1 MTGVVSD
8 SGPVGMAPRM
18 DTFGHGNT
26 TLASAVRLSVP
37 ASRAHVRVA
46 RLTAAVVAERLDF
59 DFDEIDDTLLAVDEL
74 TNALI
79 DAVPGSEIDFRFAS
93 LHGAFVAEGTA
104 TVARAPRLTEVA
116 CQVLDLVV
124 DGFELWESAG
134 LAHFRVTKRS
144 AAGRY

>member
-1 MTGVVSD
+1 
-8 SGPVGMAPRM
+8 M

-26 TLASAVRLSVP
+26 ALAAAVRLSVP

-59 DFDEIDDTLLAVDEL
+59 DFDEIDDTLVAVDEL

-79 DAVPGSEIDFRFAS
+79 DAAPASAIDFRFAH
-93 LHGAFVAEGTA
+93 LHGAFVAEGAA
-104 TVARAPRLTEVA
+104 TVARTPRLTDLA
-116 CQVLDLVV
+116 RQVLDVVV
-124 DGFELWESAG
+124 DGFELWESDG

>member
-1 MTGVVSD
+1 MDPFGYNSNTAL
-8 SGPVGMAPRM
+8 AP
-18 DTFGHGNT
+18 
-26 TLASAVRLSVP
+26 AVRLSVP

-59 DFDEIDDTLLAVDEL
+59 DIEEIDDTLVAIDEL

-79 DAVPGSEIDFRFAS
+79 DARPTSEIDFRFAQVD
-93 LHGAFVAEGTA
+93 GAFVAEGSA
-104 TVARAPRLTEVA
+104 TVGRATRLTDLA
-116 CQVLDLVV
+116 HQVLDIVV
-124 DGFELWESAG
+124 DRFELSERDG